1 MTSAESRGVPF
12 RLILADDD
20 EGARALLR
28 SLFEDGGA
36 RVVGEAADGIEA
48 VELTLAHTPDVV
60 LLDVHMPRLD
70 GLQAAERIREAAP
83 QTGILLHTGELT
95 DELAARAGRLGLR
108 LVAKSALGGPLGGAP
123 RPLKRDASF
132 GPGADSYLR
141 EPERWGVQGSGLPP
155 LFRCTA
161 RTGRRRPR
169 LGLRCALRRSLHDRT
184 RAHLGE
190 DLTRER
196 RRKSTVEPACGRVH
210 CNDPQQWRK
219 TCSRRQTSRLRR

>member
-1 MTSAESRGVPF
+1 MTSAESRGVPL

-108 LVAKSALGGPLGGAP
+108 LVAKSALGG
-123 RPLKRDASF
+123 
-132 GPGADSYLR
+132 
-141 EPERWGVQGSGLPP
+141 GSAAL
-155 LFRCTA
+155 LA
-161 RTGRRRPR
+161 R
-169 LGLRCALRRSLHDRT
+169 
-184 RAHLGE
+184 
-190 DLTRER
+190 
-196 RRKSTVEPACGRVH
+196 
-210 CNDPQQWRK
+210 
-219 TCSRRQTSRLRR
+219 